1 MKSLEE
7 KVLFIFM
14 SIIFYIPLFIGLAIL
29 LYNIIKDYD
38 NSIGDF
44 ILLLIFG
51 VLNLSMVHLIHLWF
65 KENYYYC
72 PNCKRMRWI
81 QMRGYS
87 MYCDKCGHYIGE
99 AETPIKDVYDED
111 AMP

>member
-1 MKSLEE
+1 MKRLKE
-7 KVLFIFM
+7 KIFFVVILLFDILLFILF
-14 SIIFYIPLFIGLAIL
+14 SIFLYYMIKNFRITICYYICTV
-29 LYNIIKDYD
+29 
-38 NSIGDF
+38 
-44 ILLLIFG
+44 IFG
-51 VLNLSMVHLIHLWF
+51 SVNLSILRVIYICF

-72 PNCKRMRWI
+72 PKCKRMRWI